1 MKRIVFFGT
10 PDLALPFLDALH
22 KASNF
27 DLVAVVTQP
36 DKPVGRKQVLTP
48 SPVKVR
54 AEGLGLPVLE
64 LKNLKSE
71 KARYK
76 VQGTRPDLFVVIAY
90 GKIIPQSVLDLAPA
104 INVHPSLLPKYRG
117 PSPMQ
122 SAILNGESETGISIM
137 LLDQGMD
144 SGPVL
149 AQQEIKL
156 SDHETAVTLEEKV
169 CQVGPE
175 LLLNTMDSYLAGQTK
190 PVAQNGSEA
199 TVCTMLEKSDAEITL
214 NETCE
219 EMDRKI
225 RAFDPWPGTYFE
237 MDSRR
242 IKIIKALLDETG
254 LNLLEVQPAGKKRM
268 DINSFINGYL
278 L

>member
-1 MKRIVFFGT
+1 
-10 PDLALPFLDALH
+10 
-22 KASNF
+22 
-27 DLVAVVTQP
+27 
-36 DKPVGRKQVLTP
+36 
-48 SPVKVR
+48 
-54 AEGLGLPVLE
+54 
-64 LKNLKSE
+64 
-71 KARYK
+71 
-76 VQGTRPDLFVVIAY
+76 
-90 GKIIPQSVLDLAPA
+90 
-104 INVHPSLLPKYRG
+104 
-117 PSPMQ
+117 MQ